1 MIKVKVDIEYDSKT
15 ENSLANKVMSG
26 GTDYYVGATKV
37 CPICKFAIIGYP
49 AISRKDNT
57 TQICSNCATI
67 EALQAFQDYQNKDKT
82 RPTKMKKI
90 TKDNLLKL
98 VELKIK
104 YIQTKDDEILEVI
117 NEYITNV
124 INKDKHYYS
133 KLKSY
138 NFSDDIL
145 KYLL

>member
-1 MIKVKVDIEYDSKT
+1 MGASKI
-15 ENSLANKVMSG
+15 
-26 GTDYYVGATKV
+26 
-37 CPICKFAIIGYP
+37 CPLCDRAILGYP
-49 AISRKDNT
+49 ALSRIDNRT
-57 TQICSNCATI
+57 EICQNCGMI
-67 EALQAFQDYQNKDKT
+67 ESLQVLKKYEEHKCKEIIKSS
-82 RPTKMKKI
+82 KMKKV

-98 VELKIK
+98 VELKTQ

>member
-1 MIKVKVDIEYDSKT
+1 MSIDLKYDPSSNFGKARKIKGK
-15 ENSLANKVMSG
+15 
-26 GTDYYVGATKV
+26 TDYYVGASKI
-37 CPICKFAIIGYP
+37 CPLCDKAILGYP
-49 AISRKDNT
+49 ALSRKDNRT
-57 TQICSNCATI
+57 EICQNCGML
-67 EALQAFQDYQNKDKT
+67 EVLQAFQDYQSNHKT
-82 RPTKMKKI
+82 RPTKMKKV

-104 YIQTKDDEILEVI
+104 YIQTKDEEILDVI
-117 NEYITNV
+117 NDYITNV

>member
-1 MIKVKVDIEYDSKT
+1 MMKFVIEYDFKT
-15 ENSLANKVMSG
+15 ETSLASKLTAD
-26 GTDYYVGATKV
+26 GTAYYVGATKI
-37 CPICKFAIIGYP
+37 CPVCKFAIIGHS

-67 EALQAFQDYQNKDKT
+67 EALQAFQDYKNKQYTKT
-82 RPTKMKKI
+82 TKMKKI

-104 YIQTKDDEILEVI
+104 YIQTKDEKILEVI
-117 NEYITNV
+117 NDYITNV